1 MKNSLTCRE
10 ATRLLLEDEDRELT
24 TSERLELQV
33 HVKICFACQR
43 FVPQLNLMRRATRAW
58 RKHSETDTDTD
69 ESRSK

>member
-24 TSERLELQV
+24 ISERLALQV

-43 FVPQLNLMRRATRAW
+43 FVSQLNLIRRATRAW
-58 RKHSETDTDTD
+58 RRHSDGDSET
-69 ESRSK
+69 